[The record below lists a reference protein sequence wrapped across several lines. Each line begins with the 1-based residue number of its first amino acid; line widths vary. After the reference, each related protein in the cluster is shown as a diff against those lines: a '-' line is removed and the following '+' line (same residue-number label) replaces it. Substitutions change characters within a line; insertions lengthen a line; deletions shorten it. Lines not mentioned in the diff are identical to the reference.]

1 MEPEIAVLIIEDE
14 PLWARSIAANLTEF
28 GFTVSG
34 IAHSFE
40 TAVSALNQKDYDL
53 VLLDIHL
60 NGRESGIE
68 LGHMV
73 HTLYQKPY
81 IFITASHDAPTVQA
95 AVAARPSAYLTKPVH
110 PASLFATIQT
120 AFRNFQEQ
128 LPASASIETASS
140 DSFFVKQGEK
150 YKKVYWKDVVC
161 LSSEKNYTGVLNA
174 ADGSTSFIRSTL
186 PRTLR
191 YLVPAPLQPQFVQV
205 NRSEVVQLAH
215 IQELA
220 RDEVRTA
227 HKTFPV
233 TESHLKELKE
243 KLRILG

>member
-1 MEPEIAVLIIEDE
+1 MQPEISVLIIEDE
-14 PLWARSIAANLTEF
+14 ELWARSITANLDEF

-34 IAHSFE
+34 VAGNFE
-40 TAVSALNQKDYDL
+40 SAISLLNRKNYDL

-68 LGHMV
+68 LGHMIYS
-73 HTLYQKPY
+73 LYKKPF
-81 IFITASHDAPTVQA
+81 IFITASHDAPTMQA

-110 PASLFATIQT
+110 PASLFATIHT
-120 AFRNFQEQ
+120 AIRNFTYNT
-128 LPASASIETASS
+128 PAAPSYQQTTE

-150 YKKVYWKDVVC
+150 YKKVFWKDVVC

-174 ADGSTSFIRSTL
+174 ADGATSYIRSTL

-191 YLVPAPLQPQFVQV
+191 YLVPAPLQSQFVQV
-205 NRSEVVQLAH
+205 NRSEMVQLAH

-227 HKTFPV
+227 FRSFMV
-233 TESHLKELKE
+233 TESHLRDLKE
-243 KLRILG
+243 KLRILS